1 MKKDNYILNYID
13 NEKYIEIILKS
24 IKNHDKLEIEKD
36 LDEKNLMFCKLIRDS
51 DKIDI
56 LYEGEYIY
64 WNKKEEKENVE
75 NTKFS
80 KYMEKEFVKQK
91 PIKRLSSI
99 KNDTIDGLFM
109 LLSYVYDI
117 NFKETLKII
126 EKENYINKILD
137 RFNFRDEIT
146 KEQVNKFKDI
156 LNKYIKG

>member
-1 MKKDNYILNYID
+1 
-13 NEKYIEIILKS
+13 
-24 IKNHDKLEIEKD
+24 
-36 LDEKNLMFCKLIRDS
+36 
-51 DKIDI
+51 
-56 LYEGEYIY
+56 
-64 WNKKEEKENVE
+64 
-75 NTKFS
+75 
-80 KYMEKEFVKQK
+80 MEKEFVKQK